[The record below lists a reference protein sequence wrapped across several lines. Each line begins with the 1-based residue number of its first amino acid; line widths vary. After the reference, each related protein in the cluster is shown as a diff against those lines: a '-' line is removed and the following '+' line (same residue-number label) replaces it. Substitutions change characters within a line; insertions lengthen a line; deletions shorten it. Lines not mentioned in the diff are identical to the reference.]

1 MELTVKDVVRLFNV
15 SERTVYR
22 WIQSA
27 NLPAYK
33 VNEQYRF
40 NRVEMLEWAT
50 AQKIPVSPEIF
61 SEPDTGELPAL
72 SRAIE
77 AGGVYYRVG
86 GKDKESVLRSI
97 VAQIRLPEEVD
108 IDFLLQVLMARES
121 LGSTAI
127 GNGIAIPHPR
137 SPIVLHVSRPIISL
151 SFLETPID
159 VDAPDGVP
167 VNIIFTLVSPTIR
180 AHLHLLSRL
189 SYALKDESWRKIL
202 AQPGIREEILDRL
215 KQIEPD
221 FGKAAS

>member
-15 SERTVYR
+15 SERTIYR
-22 WIQSA
+22 WIQST

-50 AQKIPVSPEIF
+50 AQKIPVSPAIF
-61 SEPDTGELPAL
+61 SEPETGELPTL
-72 SRAIE
+72 SRALE
-77 AGGVYYRVG
+77 AGGIYYRVG

-159 VDAPDGVP
+159 FDAPDGIP

>member
-1 MELTVKDVVRLFNV
+1 MELTVKDIVRLFNV

-61 SEPDTGELPAL
+61 SEPDTGELPTL

-77 AGGVYYRVG
+77 AGGVYYRVS

-108 IDFLLQVLMARES
+108 IDFFLQVLLARES

-159 VDAPDGVP
+159 FDAPDGVP

>member
-61 SEPDTGELPAL
+61 SEPETGELPTL

-77 AGGVYYRVG
+77 AGGVYYRVS

-159 VDAPDGVP
+159 FDAPDGVP

>member
-50 AQKIPVSPEIF
+50 AQKIPVLPEIF
-61 SEPDTGELPAL
+61 SEPETGELPTL

-77 AGGVYYRVG
+77 AGGIYYRVS

-159 VDAPDGVP
+159 FDAPDGVP

-215 KQIEPD
+215 KQIEPA
-221 FGKAAS
+221 FGRTAS

>member
-50 AQKIPVSPEIF
+50 AQKIPVLPEIF
-61 SEPDTGELPAL
+61 SEPETGELPTL

-77 AGGVYYRVG
+77 AGGIYYRVS

-159 VDAPDGVP
+159 FDAPDGVP

-215 KQIEPD
+215 KQIEPG